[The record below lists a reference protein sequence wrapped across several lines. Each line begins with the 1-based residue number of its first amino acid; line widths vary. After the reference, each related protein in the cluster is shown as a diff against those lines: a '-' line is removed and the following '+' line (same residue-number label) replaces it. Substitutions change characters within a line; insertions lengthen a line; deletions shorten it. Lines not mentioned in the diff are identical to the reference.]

1 VIILIKFIC
10 GIDPGLAGGLCILQK
25 GDTHNVVDVRIMPIT
40 STSDKDINMG
50 VIKNYLSYYKPHLTI
65 IERQIVVRPRMVEGK
80 EQRQGLGSAAKTMF
94 NYGRLIG
101 LLEGIG
107 LNYVVVDSREWQSHY
122 ADMAP
127 PIKWTYNKPTK
138 TRSVSIAVDLY
149 PTVNLFRT
157 SLCHKPHDGMA
168 EAVLLA
174 HYGAEVNDDL

>member
-1 VIILIKFIC
+1 MIILDKFIC
-10 GIDPGLAGGLCILQK
+10 GIDPGLAGGLCILQR
-25 GDTHNVVDVRIMPIT
+25 GYTYNVVDVRIMPI
-40 STSDKDINMG
+40 SDNDMSMG
-50 VIKNYLSYYKPHLTI
+50 VIKNYLSSYKPHLTI
-65 IERQIVVRPRMVEGK
+65 IERQFVVRPRLVAGE
-80 EQRQGLGSAAKTMF
+80 EQRQGLGSSAKTMF
-94 NYGRLIG
+94 NYGKLIG

-149 PTVNLFRT
+149 PAVNLFRT
-157 SLCHKPHDGMA
+157 PLCHKPHDGMA

-174 HYGAEVNDDL
+174 HYGAEVIDGL

>member
-1 VIILIKFIC
+1 MIILDKFIC

-25 GDTHNVVDVRIMPIT
+25 AYTYNVVDVRIMPI

-50 VIKNYLSYYKPHLTI
+50 IIKNYLSCYRPHLTI
-65 IERQIVVRPRMVEGK
+65 IERQFVVRPRIVAGK
-80 EQRQGLGSAAKTMF
+80 EQRQGLGSTAKTML
-94 NYGRLIG
+94 NYGKLIG

-149 PTVNLFRT
+149 PAVNLFRT

-174 HYGAEVNDDL
+174 HYGAEVIDDL